1 MTAWSLFKDLHA
13 GSTTW
18 GLKVRIV
25 RIYKQTYANSSNAGT
40 MEMVLHD
47 ETGDRI
53 HASMYLDVYEKFK
66 ENLVEGGL
74 CRITHVMVKEND
86 WKGKTTTNKQRLQLF
101 RLSKVF
107 EFKPNTF
114 PTVMHDLKEFNELI
128 IPQKNAPYQL
138 IDVIGRVTS
147 YLQPTKLPALNK
159 RIMEFRIVDSSGSP
173 LDCCV
178 WDEYIDCLFPI
189 LEHNINKTCIV
200 LIKFGRVC
208 DYRGELRFQNT
219 YHVTQIIV
227 NGEDDVFLQF
237 TNRMEIEDG
246 GGCNKLMFSE
256 YEQEIYVLFSQKM
269 AQFRD
274 LKELNAMQNVSNFW
288 VEATIIDIE
297 TKTDYWYLSCK
308 NCAKK
313 IYDDGNIKKCWTC
326 NEQSF
331 STTYRYKI
339 IVSVLDH
346 TGTSTFLLWNREC
359 AAIIGKSA
367 GEMRDLNVD
376 GSKQGD
382 KMVEDALLDKKIL
395 FEVRKQ
401 TIRNNNNKTYFIV
414 NRIVLNEDI
423 LEIYRQNLITDNEST
438 TGLTSEMNNKSL
450 EMIEESSRNRD
461 DKGKGIYLEDEDE
474 DINEK
479 GNADEVKQVAFHE
492 ENPETDDAYG
502 AKSPQT
508 SSESVADDQIKPR
521 RVSDATTDATYMLKR
536 KRIKKEK

>member
-1 MTAWSLFKDLHA
+1 MTLWSLFKDLHA

-66 ENLVEGGL
+66 EHLVEGGL

-86 WKGKTTTNKQRLQLF
+86 WKGNTTTNKQRLQLF

-107 EFKPNTF
+107 EFKPDTF

-128 IPQKNAPYQL
+128 IPKKNAPYQL
-138 IDVIGRVTS
+138 VG
-147 YLQPTKLPALNK
+147 
-159 RIMEFRIVDSSGSP
+159 IVDS
-173 LDCCV
+173 
-178 WDEYIDCLFPI
+178 
-189 LEHNINKTCIV
+189 
-200 LIKFGRVC
+200 RVSKYLPC
-208 DYRGELRFQNT
+208 DSDYCEW
-219 YHVTQIIV
+219 
-227 NGEDDVFLQF
+227 
-237 TNRMEIEDG
+237 MEIEDG

-288 VEATIIDIE
+288 AEATIIDIE

-382 KMVEDALLDKKIL
+382 KMVEDALLDKKIH

-401 TIRNNNNKTYFIV
+401 TDMNNNKNYFIV
-414 NRIVLNEDI
+414 TMIVLNEDI

-438 TGLTSEMNNKSL
+438 TGLTSKMNSKSL
-450 EMIEESSRNRD
+450 ELIEESSRNRY
-461 DKGKGIYLEDEDE
+461 DKGKGIYLDDEDE

-479 GNADEVKQVAFHE
+479 GNADEDKQVVVHE
-492 ENPETDDAYG
+492 ENPETDDADG

-508 SSESVADDQIKPR
+508 SSEIVADDQIKPR
-521 RVSDATTDATYMLKR
+521 RVSDATTDATDMLKM

>member
-1 MTAWSLFKDLHA
+1 MTVWSLFKDLHA

-25 RIYKQTYANSSNAGT
+25 RIHKQTYANSSNAGT
-40 MEMVLHD
+40 MEM
-47 ETGDRI
+47 GDRI

-66 ENLVEGGL
+66 EHLVEGGL
-74 CRITHVMVKEND
+74 CRM
-86 WKGKTTTNKQRLQLF
+86 
-101 RLSKVF
+101 
-107 EFKPNTF
+107 
-114 PTVMHDLKEFNELI
+114 
-128 IPQKNAPYQL
+128 Y
-138 IDVIGRVTS
+138 
-147 YLQPTKLPALNK
+147 
-159 RIMEFRIVDSSGSP
+159 
-173 LDCCV
+173 
-178 WDEYIDCLFPI
+178 
-189 LEHNINKTCIV
+189 
-200 LIKFGRVC
+200 
-208 DYRGELRFQNT
+208 
-219 YHVTQIIV
+219 
-227 NGEDDVFLQF
+227 
-237 TNRMEIEDG
+237 
-246 GGCNKLMFSE
+246 
-256 YEQEIYVLFSQKM
+256 
-269 AQFRD
+269 
-274 LKELNAMQNVSNFW
+274 VSNFW

-297 TKTDYWYLSCK
+297 TKTYYWYLSCK

-401 TIRNNNNKTYFIV
+401 TDRNNNNKTYFIV
-414 NRIVLNEDI
+414 NRIVLNENI

-450 EMIEESSRNRD
+450 EMIEESSRNKD
-461 DKGKGIYLEDEDE
+461 DKGKGIYLEDED
-474 DINEK
+474 INEK
-479 GNADEVKQVAFHE
+479 GNADEDKQVALHE
-492 ENPETDDAYG
+492 ENPETDDADG

>member
-1 MTAWSLFKDLHA
+1 MPLWSLFRDLHA

-53 HASMYLDVYEKFK
+53 HASMYLDLYEKFK
-66 ENLVEGGL
+66 EHLVEGGL

-86 WKGKTTTNKQRLQLF
+86 WKGKTTTNNQRLQLF

-107 EFKPNTF
+107 EFKPDTF
-114 PTVMHDLKEFNELI
+114 PTVMHNLKEFNELE
-128 IPQKNAPYQL
+128 IPKKDAPYHL

-147 YLQPTKLPALNK
+147 YLEPTKLPALNK

-189 LEHNINKTCIV
+189 LEHNRNKACIV
-200 LIKFGRVC
+200 LITFGRVC
-208 DYRGELRFQNT
+208 EYKGELRFQNT

-227 NGEDDVFLQF
+227 NGEDDV
-237 TNRMEIEDG
+237 MEIEDG
-246 GGCNKLMFSE
+246 GGCNKLMFCESD
-256 YEQEIYVLFSQKM
+256 QEIYVLFSQKV
-269 AQFRD
+269 AQVRD
-274 LKELNAMQNVSNFW
+274 LKDLNAMQNGSNYW
-288 VEATIIDIE
+288 AEATIIDID

-308 NCAKK
+308 NCFKK

-331 STTYRYKI
+331 STSYRYKI

-359 AAIIGKSA
+359 AAIVGKSA
-367 GEMRDLNVD
+367 SEMRDLNVD
-376 GSKQGD
+376 GSNQGN

-401 TIRNNNNKTYFIV
+401 TDSNNSNKNYFIV
-414 NRIVLNEDI
+414 NRIVMNEDI
-423 LEIYRQNLITDNEST
+423 LEIYRKNFITDNEST
-438 TGLTSEMNNKSL
+438 TGFTSEMQSKSL
-450 EMIEESSRNRD
+450 ELTKESSKHKD
-461 DKGKGIYLEDEDE
+461 DKGKGIYLGVEDE
-474 DINEK
+474 DINEVILH
-479 GNADEVKQVAFHE
+479 GENPDTDDEV
-492 ENPETDDAYG
+492 G

-508 SSESVADDQIKPR
+508 SSESVADDQTKPN
-521 RVSDATTDATYMLKR
+521 RVSYATTDATYMQKK